1 MFTSL
6 GNVPGPQLIPVHLTK
21 PGPPGDSG
29 GEPELVKL
37 PASQCLKQC
46 VCGRQHRDS
55 AALFDTED
63 TSATTHVHPRYPTAS
78 LTMQA
83 HSTVEPVACLA
94 GTLASARNASTRH
107 VRCSFPSYGS
117 TLEPPGQTSAFGMSE
132 FAASS
137 ALANTTLAHS
147 NAARLNPGQ
156 AAIPGLHLAPS
167 SSQDN
172 SGNTCD
178 RCRSRRNQLT
188 AHCRSTPRV
197 TTTHPARRGNCTN
210 NLSSVIG

>member
-6 GNVPGPQLIPVHLTK
+6 GNVPGPQLVPVHLTK

-37 PASQCLKQC
+37 LASRGLKQC
-46 VCGRQHRDS
+46 VCGRRHRDS

-63 TSATTHVHPRYPTAS
+63 TSAAERVHPHYPNAL
-78 LTMQA
+78 LTLQA
-83 HSTVEPVACLA
+83 HSTVEPVAWPA
-94 GTLASARNASTRH
+94 GTLASARSASTRDT
-107 VRCSFPSYGS
+107 RCSFPSYGS
-117 TLEPPGQTSAFGMSE
+117 TLEPPGHASAFGMNE

-156 AAIPGLHLAPS
+156 AGVPGLHLAAAS
-167 SSQDN
+167 LQDS

-178 RCRSRRNQLT
+178 RPRSRRNQLT

-197 TTTHPARRGNCTN
+197 TTTHPARRGSCANS
-210 NLSSVIG
+210 LSSVIG